1 MNYIKHLKRW
11 WRILSKSNLK
21 QFQIDT
27 VKSVIKRF
35 YEENQNRVLVADE
48 VGLGKTLIAKGVIE
62 EIKVRKRGKNFKVV
76 YICSNQGLARQNM
89 QKLSSGEK
97 IYSADRLSMQSFKV
111 FKLENEKLA
120 NEKGMNL
127 IGITPETSFK
137 FTSSQGI
144 KEERAF
150 IYVVL
155 KSFTELQ
162 NISDIEEKNLKTIFR
177 GNVKK
182 DFEDAVNIRKNI
194 FANTQNIEDY
204 IEKMHNKLQEKNA
217 IEDILQ
223 EIKQDNIESKRN
235 QIIKKFRSLFA
246 EISIEFLE
254 KNIELVII
262 DEFQRYTKTLLE
274 NQEKNTEQQLLIEKF
289 FKMNKLKI
297 LMLSATPFKL
307 YATREEVISSR
318 RRWI

>member
-1 MNYIKHLKRW
+1 M
-11 WRILSKSNLK
+11 SKSNLK

-97 IYSADRLSMQSFKV
+97 IYSADRLSMQSFKI

-223 EIKQDNIESKRN
+223 EIKQDNIESKRK

-297 LMLSATPFKL
+297 LMLSATPFQL
-307 YATREEVISSR
+307 YATREEVINSR

>member
-1 MNYIKHLKRW
+1 M
-11 WRILSKSNLK
+11 SKSNLK

-223 EIKQDNIESKRN
+223 EIKQDNIESKRK